1 MSKTGFLDNGDYY
14 IHLQKINI
22 GTLLRSGEKAQ
33 INWQKQKMLAAIA
46 VGSQHKQ
53 LLNASLNGTTI
64 EALANSLQISEQ
76 QVIEKIYKELG
87 TRLEDGV
94 NLTKMQQLHTVVNK
108 IDISDQLKRAIDSKN
123 VQSFSKVLK
132 IIRQAL
138 NLLEQGPD
146 SLGAVLNQV
155 IKEQYT
161 SFNAMGIRLIS
172 LLENYKV
179 KNNYTVI
186 KQQSLNKALG
196 YLQNLAYAL
205 IVGEFKS
212 TGNAISAEGMSRL
225 LINNLTST
233 AIAEGLGF
241 LNSAKALG
249 VVHNELIKAV
259 GTQQVK
265 DQINNTQVTGKTD
278 VRLDGVSISSL
289 VTDLGDNGAKITI
302 DVGISSKFYTGQAF
316 KDLNSG
322 NVPNV
327 TISSGSGGSL
337 KTALDTIF
345 QTDWERYLAY
355 NYMAHQ
361 QYQPEINDLIV
372 KRQILRLFAS
382 AGRGDFAQFM
392 FINGEIVSIWEI
404 ILNAF
409 KFESSLSQSM
419 AKKQNIA
426 QPFTLHIEG
435 RSKIASS
442 NEKEPV
448 SGKDDNN
455 ILAAWRRSK
464 RVNSAI
470 SGATIQVEM
479 HLANL
484 ARGTQLNT

>member
-1 MSKTGFLDNGDYY
+1 MSNKDFLNNGDYY
-14 IHLQKINI
+14 IHLQKIKI
-22 GTLLRSGEKAQ
+22 GTLLNDEKAQ
-33 INWQKQKMLAAIA
+33 INWQKQRILAAIM
-46 VGSQHKQ
+46 VESQHKQ
-53 LLNASLNGTTI
+53 LLNASLNSTTI
-64 EALANSLQISEQ
+64 EALANILQISEQ
-76 QVIEKIYKELG
+76 QVIEKIYKELD
-87 TRLEDGV
+87 TRLKDSI
-94 NLTKMQQLHTVVNK
+94 NLVKMQQLHTVVNK
-108 IDISDQLKRAIDSKN
+108 IDISDELKNAIDPQN
-123 VQSFSKVLK
+123 VQSLSNVLK
-132 IIRQAL
+132 IIQQAL
-138 NLLEQGPD
+138 KLLEQGPD
-146 SLGAVLNQV
+146 SLGAILNQV
-155 IKEQYT
+155 IKERYT
-161 SFNAMGIRLIS
+161 SFNAMGIRLMS

-196 YLQNLAYAL
+196 YLRNFAYAL

-212 TGNAISAEGMSRL
+212 TGNVISAEGMSRL
-225 LINNLTST
+225 LLNNLTST

-249 VVHNELIKAV
+249 VVHNKFITTV

-265 DQINNTQVTGKTD
+265 DQVNNTRVTGKTD
-278 VRLDGVSISSL
+278 VQLGGVSISSL
-289 VTDLGDNGAKITI
+289 VTDFGDSGANITI
-302 DVGISSKFYTGQAF
+302 DIGISSKFYTGQQF
-316 KDLNSG
+316 KDLTSG
-322 NVPNV
+322 SVPNV

-361 QYQPEINDLIV
+361 QYQLEINDLII

-382 AGRGDFAQFM
+382 AGREDFVQFM

-409 KFESSLSQSM
+409 KFENSLSQSIV
-419 AKKQNIA
+419 KKQNTT
-426 QPFTLHIEG
+426 QPFALHIEG
-435 RSKIASS
+435 RSKISS
-442 NEKEPV
+442 NNKEEPV

-464 RVNSAI
+464 KVNNAI
-470 SGATIQVEM
+470 SEATIQIEM

-484 ARGTQLNT
+484 ARGAQLNT